1 MIHQTPNVNGQRNL
15 TVPAYQFISCV
26 KLVSAC
32 GLLYALC
39 DDSLKM
45 LEKVEWLWCVW
56 ANHQTY
62 AWVRV
67 WLKLLHKVQ
76 ACRESRY
83 TVSVL
88 IAGTIGAGQAY
99 GFTVMTEMIAWLLV
113 FNWVLKRNTYAL
125 VARFSPKKQPTAE
138 ERAKV
143 RIARFPNPGTYVCQH
158 TTDTSPSQSQLNLEM
173 SAILQYFHESHHSL
187 FYDSRYKSQAS
198 LVQKTPFDLGF
209 ISVTSD
215 KRGRGG
221 TETLVFAPLR
231 DIPDEVQARCVF
243 ESIDFDNSGGL
254 YLLELAQVFIT
265 TGVSTECTTAM
276 CKLAFENFDSNEDG
290 VIDLNEFK
298 LAFKPYYAYQFAEV
312 YTLLKEAPRMLKNVI
327 NAPFQSAPSGC
338 PFASQHMLPMD

>member
-198 LVQKTPFDLGF
+198 LVQKTLFDLGF

-231 DIPDEVQARCVF
+231 DIPDEVQARCFF

-254 YLLELAQVFIT
+254 DLLELAQVFIT
-265 TGVSTECTTAM
+265 NGASTECTTAM
-276 CKLAFENFDSNEDG
+276 CKLAFENFESNNDG
-290 VIDLNEFK
+290 MIDLNEFK
-298 LAFKPYYAYQFAEV
+298 LAFKPYYAYQFNEV
-312 YTLLKEAPRMLKNVI
+312 YTLLKEAPRLLKNVI

-338 PFASQHMLPMD
+338 PFASQHMLLMD